1 MPSEEGDQAAFPDI
15 IHPSPSHPAVERSA
29 DAASSSV
36 IPPDRSEHS
45 DRSEAHSSG
54 THSETRSTVSEAI
67 EPAEPAIEPNSEF
80 SSRSVAETLVTEAP
94 VTEAPVT
101 ETPVAETPVAET
113 LVAETPVAETPIT
126 ETTREP
132 VTEPI
137 PTPST
142 AENWEAGASA
152 ADLLGGPLSIHDRL
166 NPATAQ
172 PVPSSYPSN
181 PAPSADSLTDTAA
194 PEPPAD
200 RSVEPHSPDQSGRPE
215 ASEDGFYS
223 ISWMI
228 LPELDALIWQRLQ
241 PSRTL
246 ANRPTDPTIAS
257 PRSSNSTAANA
268 PTRTPAPIPA
278 PVPEP
283 AASVAIES
291 EEIESEEIESEEI
304 EPEAIEPVAIES
316 EVPESPVRESSI
328 ESEIE
333 SEIEPGIESEA
344 EPESESEV
352 ESEIEPDIDRRDS
365 IRLDLPTSDTAEQT
379 PPEPPEEPE
388 SAESPLRAVPGEPTS
403 GEVLVIPTEPT
414 TDPAINPADPAAPAT
429 PAAPNAPPVPIDPLQ
444 QGEVLEV
451 TADRQEIDEQR
462 QVFRA
467 DGNVVARF
475 RQAVLSADRVR
486 VNLPNRVAVAEG
498 NALLTRGDQILGGD
512 RFEYS
517 FGLNQGEIQGARGQL
532 FIPATERDFNTD
544 PLTDFSNL
552 GIDRP
557 VTGRVSAAQPLQV
570 TGGVP
575 GLVFGVGDART
586 ADGPGINR
594 LRFEADQA
602 DFDGGNLVARNVR
615 ITNDPFSPPELELRS
630 SYVTYTRLSPFTA
643 EIRARNPRLVF
654 DQGFS
659 LPLLVNRLVLDQ
671 RQRDSGLL
679 NFGFDER
686 DRDGFYIERT
696 FNLYSSPQ
704 VAFSLTP
711 QILVQRAIEDGGFPS
726 ADQFGLVANADF
738 TFTPTTTARA
748 VANFSSLDT
757 TEIEDNLR
765 ASFRAQQLILG
776 HTIAG
781 EYSYRDRL
789 FNGSLGFQDIQSSL
803 GLVVSSPL
811 YTLGDSLITL
821 RYQAGVQYINAQ
833 TDQPDL
839 YNFLDPDRDKSCI
852 KQEDR
857 EISGNGCADLTRY
870 QAAATLGRFF
880 VLWTGTALPPTPTEG
895 LRYTPTPLLPYL
907 GIYLEARGVYSG
919 YSNGDHQATLR
930 GGISLL
936 GQFGHFSRPFLDYT
950 AFNVGYYNTL
960 QDGESPFLFDRV
972 ADEEFIVLGLTQQI
986 YGPFRAGVQFAY
998 NVRSNDE
1005 IDTTY
1010 TLEYSRRTYS
1020 ISATYSTG
1028 RESGALTFRLND
1040 FNWTGDPGPFSGLGS
1055 RTVDGGVIQNSL

>member
-1 MPSEEGDQAAFPDI
+1 
-15 IHPSPSHPAVERSA
+15 
-29 DAASSSV
+29 
-36 IPPDRSEHS
+36 
-45 DRSEAHSSG
+45 
-54 THSETRSTVSEAI
+54 
-67 EPAEPAIEPNSEF
+67 
-80 SSRSVAETLVTEAP
+80 
-94 VTEAPVT
+94 
-101 ETPVAETPVAET
+101 
-113 LVAETPVAETPIT
+113 
-126 ETTREP
+126 
-132 VTEPI
+132 
-137 PTPST
+137 
-142 AENWEAGASA
+142 
-152 ADLLGGPLSIHDRL
+152 
-166 NPATAQ
+166 
-172 PVPSSYPSN
+172 
-181 PAPSADSLTDTAA
+181 
-194 PEPPAD
+194 
-200 RSVEPHSPDQSGRPE
+200 
-215 ASEDGFYS
+215 
-223 ISWMI
+223 MI

-246 ANRPTDPTIAS
+246 ANQPTDPTVAS
-257 PRSSNSTAANA
+257 SRSSNSTAATA

-291 EEIESEEIESEEI
+291 EEIEPEAIESEEI
-304 EPEAIEPVAIES
+304 EPEAIES

-344 EPESESEV
+344 EPES

-414 TDPAINPADPAAPAT
+414 IAPATPATDPAT

-544 PLTDFSNL
+544 PLTDFSSL

-570 TGGVP
+570 VGGTP
-575 GLVFGVGDART
+575 GLVFAVGDTRSQ
-586 ADGPGINR
+586 DGPGINR

-765 ASFRAQQLILG
+765 ASFRAQQLVLG

-833 TDQPDL
+833 TDQLDL
-839 YNFLDPDRDKSCI
+839 YDFFDLDRDKSCI

-857 EISGNGCADLTRY
+857 EASGNGCADLTRY

-936 GQFGHFSRPFLDYT
+936 GQFGNFSRPFLDYT